1 MSATREPTILQA
13 LLPIGVLTALL
24 GLAVYLFGADASYGP
39 NQIGLLAATAVALA
53 VGARNGIAWK
63 NLQDA
68 VARSIT
74 VASGAIF
81 ILLVVGSVI
90 GVWILSGTVP
100 TLIHYGLALLNPSVF
115 YLASCLICALIGLAI
130 GSSWTVAGTIGI
142 GLMGVA
148 QAQGLNPGMAAG
160 AIISGAY
167 FGDKMSPLS
176 DTTNLAPAVAG
187 SELFEHIRH
196 MTWTTLPAFVVA
208 LILFGLI
215 GINAAASDISP
226 ELARLPAVLAQ
237 EFALGPHLLLPMILV
252 LVMAWRRIP
261 ALICLAVG
269 VVAGAVFAVLFQP
282 EQVARIGAA
291 LDRGAAMAMVSG
303 VWQVLFSGYSG
314 ESGLAALDELLNR
327 GGMAN
332 MMNTVWIILCALAF
346 GGAMEKSGLL
356 QRLILSLMR
365 RVKTA
370 GGLVATT
377 VLTAFGI
384 NAIASDQYISI
395 VISGRMYKLEYERLG
410 LDSLNLSRAV
420 EDGGTVTSVLVP
432 WNSCGAYMAATLG
445 VSTWA
450 YAPYAFLNWICPVL
464 AVAMALTGFRILRQ
478 QGRAA
483 QPAC

>member
-1 MSATREPTILQA
+1 MCIR
-13 LLPIGVLTALL
+13 
-24 GLAVYLFGADASYGP
+24 D
-39 NQIGLLAATAVALA
+39 
-53 VGARNGIAWK
+53 R
-63 NLQDA
+63 
-68 VARSIT
+68 
-74 VASGAIF
+74 
-81 ILLVVGSVI
+81 
-90 GVWILSGTVP
+90 
-100 TLIHYGLALLNPSVF
+100 
-115 YLASCLICALIGLAI
+115 
-130 GSSWTVAGTIGI
+130 
-142 GLMGVA
+142 
-148 QAQGLNPGMAAG
+148 
-160 AIISGAY
+160 
-167 FGDKMSPLS
+167 
-176 DTTNLAPAVAG
+176 
-187 SELFEHIRH
+187 FEHIRH